1 MIKVFSPTDKDYI
14 SNGDA
19 VIKPLK
25 ARVKIEDNGDYYI
38 DLEADI
44 SYLNVLVEN
53 NIIIADTPEGAQAFR
68 IRQSEKDGS
77 KLKIKAYHVYYDA
90 DNLLIADSYAVDM
103 TCAEALEHFNG
114 ATDTESPFTTYS
126 DITTVNSDRVVRESL
141 SECIEHVI
149 ERWGG
154 HLVRDN
160 WNISILDSIG
170 QDRGV
175 TIEYKNNLQNLKASY
190 DWENVCTKL
199 LPVGKDGQL
208 LDDLYVASLTQYSIP
223 FTKTESFSQ
232 DIEEADYPTHS
243 DYINALKADLLEQAQ
258 AYLSTHDKPDV
269 NYTLKCINIGDIAL
283 GDTIEVK
290 DRRINIDLLT
300 QVISYTYDCI
310 TGDYIS
316 VEFGNFRPKLSDIFK
331 VFNQSTER
339 QITQATSGLTSAIYN
354 VEENKQDKLT
364 AGDNIVITG
373 DVITADYP
381 VFTGATAGHAG
392 HKGLVPAP
400 TDPNKVLTS
409 GGTWESVNT
418 YQAGDGVEITGDVLS
433 IESYASDEEIIYNSL
448 ITSAVFDSGLS
459 FAVDLPKPNYYNT
472 FKLQEL
478 MFTIYSAT
486 NQTFTVC
493 TGGTVQSTFSVNLT
507 LSNTN
512 KVIIDITDSG
522 TNFNDLVNT
531 GYIIKYNAILK
542 TL

>member
-38 DLEADI
+38 ELETDI
-44 SYLNVLVEN
+44 RYLDILVEN
-53 NIIIADTPEGAQAFR
+53 NIIVADTPEGAQAFR
-68 IRQSEKDGS
+68 IRQSEKSGS

-103 TCAEALEHFNG
+103 TCAEALEHFNS

-126 DITTVNSDRVVRESL
+126 DITSVYSDRVVRESL

-190 DWENVCTKL
+190 DWENVCTRL

-208 LDDLYVASLTQYSIP
+208 LDDLYVESLTQYSIP

-232 DIEEADYPTHS
+232 NLEEEDFPTHA
-243 DYINALKADLLEQAQ
+243 DYINALKTDLLEQAQ
-258 AYLSTHDKPDV
+258 AYLSAHDKPEV

-316 VEFGNFRPKLSDIFK
+316 VEFGNFKPKLNDIFK
-331 VFNQSTER
+331 VFNQSTEK
-339 QITQATSGLTSAIYN
+339 QISQATSGLTSAIYN

-381 VFTGATAGHAG
+381 VFTGATVGHTG
-392 HKGLVPAP
+392 RKGLVPAP

-409 GGTWESVNT
+409 GGTWENVNT
-418 YQAGDGVEITGDVLS
+418 YQAGDGIAITGDVLS

-472 FKLQEL
+472 FELQEL
-478 MFTIYSAT
+478 MLTVYGAT

-493 TGGTVQSTFSVNLT
+493 TGGAVQSTFSVNLT